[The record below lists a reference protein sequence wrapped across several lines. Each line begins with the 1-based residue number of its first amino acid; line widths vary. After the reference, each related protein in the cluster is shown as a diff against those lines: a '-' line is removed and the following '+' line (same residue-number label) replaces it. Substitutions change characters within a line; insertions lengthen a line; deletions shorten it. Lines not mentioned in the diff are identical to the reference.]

1 MEKFLTPEEFNID
14 DLFKGKYLIPIYQRP
29 YSWGECEVKQLL
41 KDIDYTHNIFI
52 NSTQSVNDDSLLF
65 IGTLFI
71 KADRNVKNTYTEYDI
86 VDGQQRITTL
96 TLILMVILNKLYR
109 LNSDDEIVKDIENY
123 LWKKVDRKRDKSLRV
138 LTLGNIDK
146 DIMNSLF
153 DKLFTKEDIID
164 FASKKLNENIEV
176 IEQNL
181 LSNIILINNHFSNFE
196 ENKLYDYIDYVKYNI
211 RIIAIKVH
219 TKLPKLFNIFES
231 INSKGKPL
239 EDIDLI
245 KSYIFQNIS
254 QNNYEEYLSKWGK
267 LIISTNDNIMDYFTI
282 YVRANI
288 AYYRNSIKLMNFKS
302 LVENNFSSYFD
313 TNNIEDT
320 LLHLIDDL
328 IENVKY
334 YNMLTNPDLL
344 EQVNVSRKSI
354 VYFMMNNSIEYVH
367 TKALFF
373 KLLVL
378 KANNNLS
385 DFTFDSII
393 EKAFKFIL
401 TFQSI
406 CNRESKN
413 TLNVFIDAQNELY
426 KVTTTYNDKK
436 DLSSMDFKNIEYI
449 FYKKIKD
456 EIITTETLR
465 SRIKNTITY
474 IRNKKVTK
482 NILSYLV
489 YLDNDNNIDYLKLY
503 WLLKFGKDIHID
515 HILPL
520 NPAKNDDNFSYYLK
534 DNIVILKDNQ
544 DFVINSDTNQI
555 TKEEFYETFLHVLG
569 NLRLDWSN
577 DNIRKSNKL
586 ISLEIF
592 NEKFNTNTQISK
604 RTSLLI
610 KKLLESNLLLS
621 SNTIPDISVEP
632 RNSSNRLIENNNNSI
647 EYKDFEPIYAEILGE
662 QYILEQHKYAHLLIK
677 VMEIFYDIEKDNFKE
692 IACQKYCPT
701 TSNRAYISNNPNDLR
716 KVFKLDEDVYIETN
730 LSSEYIIDFIFKF
743 SKKLGFSNGDI
754 KIMLSKKG

>member
-14 DLFKGKYLIPIYQRP
+14 DLFKGKYIIPIYQRP
-29 YSWGECEVKQLL
+29 YSWGEHEVKQLL
-41 KDIDYTHNIFI
+41 TDIDKTHDIFI
-52 NSTQSVNDDSLLF
+52 NSSQSDDDDSLLF

-71 KADRNVKNTYTEYDI
+71 KADKNVKNTYTEYDI

-96 TLILMVILNKLYR
+96 ALLFMVILNRLYKIQ
-109 LNSDDEIVKDIENY
+109 SEDEIVKDIENY
-123 LWKKVDRKRDKSLRV
+123 LWKKIDRKRDKSLRF

-146 DIMNSLF
+146 NIMNNLF
-153 DKLFTKEDIID
+153 DKLFNKEDIIE
-164 FASKKLNENIEV
+164 FSNKKLTENIEI
-176 IEQNL
+176 IEKNL
-181 LSNIILINNHFSNFE
+181 LSNLILINNHLLNLD
-196 ENKLYDYIDYVKYNI
+196 ENKLYDYVDYIKYNI

-245 KSYIFQNIS
+245 KSYVFQNIDPI
-254 QNNYEEYLSKWGK
+254 NYDEYLNKWGN
-267 LIISTNDNIMDYFTI
+267 LIISTNDNIMDYFTV

-288 AYYRNSIKLMNFKS
+288 YYYRNSIKLDNFKS
-302 LVENNFSSYFD
+302 LVENNFSYYFN
-313 TNNIEDT
+313 TNSTEDT

-328 IENVKY
+328 IDNVKY
-334 YNMLTNPDLL
+334 YNMLTNTDLL
-344 EQVNVSRKSI
+344 ESINISKKSI
-354 VYFMMNNSIEYVH
+354 IYFMMNNSIEYIH

-373 KLLVL
+373 KLLTL
-378 KANNNLS
+378 KVNNNLS
-385 DFTFDSII
+385 DTTFDNII

-413 TLNVFIDAQNELY
+413 TLNVFIDVQNELY
-426 KVTTTYNDKK
+426 KIIDTYNNRK
-436 DLSSMDFKNIEYI
+436 DLSSKDLKNLEYI
-449 FYKKIKD
+449 FYKKIK
-456 EIITTETLR
+456 EEMINNETLR
-465 SRIKNTITY
+465 ARIKNAITY

-489 YLDNDNNIDYLKLY
+489 YSDNNGDIDYLKLY

-520 NPAKNDDNFSYYLK
+520 NPSKTDNNFSYYVQDNTIVLK
-534 DNIVILKDNQ
+534 DSQ
-544 DFVINSDTNQI
+544 DFVVNSATSQI

-569 NLRLDWSN
+569 NLRLEWSN
-577 DNIRKSNKL
+577 DNIKKSNKL
-586 ISLEIF
+586 INLEIF

-610 KKLLESNLLLS
+610 KRLLDSNLLLS
-621 SNTIPDISVEP
+621 TNSMPEISTENLYSSTIS
-632 RNSSNRLIENNNNSI
+632 IENNNTNI
-647 EYKDFEPIYAEILGE
+647 EYKDYEPISVQVLGE

-677 VMEIFYDIEKDNFKE
+677 IMEIFYDIEKETFKE
-692 IACQKYCPT
+692 IAIQKYRPT
-701 TSNRAYISNNPNDLR
+701 TSNRAYISNTQEDLR
-716 KVFKLDEDVYIETN
+716 RIYKLDDNVFIETN
-730 LSSEYIIDFIFKF
+730 LSSEYIIDFIFKL
-743 SKKLGFSNGDI
+743 SRKLGFNNGEI
-754 KIMLSKKG
+754 KIKLNKKG